1 MKSPTP
7 RKSIFELVPYKPNF
21 GKSNVKSFIRL
32 SANENPYGFSPKIL
46 KKVNNTD
53 FNRYPLQHNEKLI
66 NVIADRH
73 HLDKNKIILGNG
85 SDELISILSQS
96 YLNPGDEA
104 ICTEYGFLQFPQ
116 SILISG
122 GKPVIAKDKNLTVS
136 VKNILQNV
144 TKKTR
149 LVFIANPNNPTGTFI
164 NKKDVINLIENL
176 PKNILLVYDAAY
188 AEYIDEKSYID
199 GSELVEKY
207 NNVIMLRTFSKMH
220 GLAALR
226 LGWGYCS
233 EKILNTLMS
242 VRPPF
247 SVNSVAVNCGIIAM
261 QDLDFQKKC
270 LEHNKNNMKWIEKE
284 LKNLDLDFQRSSAN
298 FILIKF
304 PIDKKNNSKKAEEY
318 LSKNGILVRSMEIYN
333 LPNHIRLSLG
343 TFEENKF
350 FIKVLKKFLS

>member
-1 MKSPTP
+1 MNSLLP
-7 RKSIFELVPYKPNF
+7 RKSLLELVPYKPNF
-21 GKSNVKSFIRL
+21 GKSNVKSYIRL

-46 KKVNNTD
+46 KKINNTY
-53 FNRYPLQHNEKLI
+53 FNRYPLQHNEELV
-66 NVIADRH
+66 NVIANRH
-73 HLDKNKIILGNG
+73 NLDKNKIILGNG

-96 YLNPGDEA
+96 YLNHGDEA

-122 GKPVIAKDKNLTVS
+122 GVPVVAKDKNLTVS
-136 VKNILQNV
+136 VENIIKNV

-149 LVFIANPNNPTGTFI
+149 LIFIANPNNPTGTFI
-164 NKKDVINLIENL
+164 EKKEIMNLIENL

-188 AEYIDEKSYID
+188 AEYIDDESYID
-199 GSELVEKY
+199 GSDLVEKY
-207 NNVIMLRTFSKMH
+207 DNVIMLRTFSKMH

-247 SVNSVAVNCGIIAM
+247 SVNSVAVNCGIEAM

-270 LEHNKNNMKWIEKE
+270 FKYNKNNMNWIEKE
-284 LKNLDLDFQRSSAN
+284 LENLKLSFQKSSTN

-304 PIDKKNNSKKAEEY
+304 PLVEKYNAKNAEEY

-333 LPNHIRLSLG
+333 LYNYIRLSLG
-343 TFEENKF
+343 TFDENKF
-350 FIKVLKKFLS
+350 FINVLKKFLS